1 MNNCVAYRCFL
12 AFALEYEKDDKPN
25 LMSSFTFAKITRWWW
40 VMQLR
45 CSLLFFLT
53 WEKSHTTINNCATYC
68 HFLALAPK
76 HEKNDE
82 PNLSAS
88 FTLAKTTQRW
98 QTLQLFVVV
107 FSYLGK
113 ITTWRRMVTLFI
125 VVSRCML
132 QNMKK
137 MMTMR
142 VLSSS
147 SQLETIRQI

>member
-1 MNNCVAYRCFL
+1 
-12 AFALEYEKDDKPN
+12 
-25 LMSSFTFAKITRWWW
+25 
-40 VMQLR
+40 
-45 CSLLFFLT
+45 
-53 WEKSHTTINNCATYC
+53 
-68 HFLALAPK
+68 
-76 HEKNDE
+76 
-82 PNLSAS
+82 
-88 FTLAKTTQRW
+88 
-98 QTLQLFVVV
+98 LQLFVVV